1 MDKLIEKKFWNRKR
15 ILTITG
21 ITAIVTL
28 VGFSYYATSGRSKLN
43 TEVDRIT
50 ISEVAKGL
58 FQETIVVNGA
68 VSPQSSI
75 YLDALE
81 GGVVEEK
88 YTEDGT
94 MVTKDQPILRL
105 SNTNLEL
112 NLSNQ
117 ETEVFNVLTQMQI
130 AKNNAQQNTTGKRT
144 QMADVNVALKEAT
157 RVYKA
162 AKTLYENKAIGRQEF
177 EEAENKYNYN
187 LERKRLAL
195 EILQQ
200 DSASNKL
207 QLSQQQQSFDHV
219 NNALKLMKKKVGD
232 LIVKAPVEGLLTSL
246 NAEIGQNKN
255 QGERLGQIDVLSG
268 FKVSVDIDQ
277 NYLSRIY
284 TGLKGHFDFKDSSY
298 ELVIK
303 KLFLQVV
310 NGRFTA
316 DMEFTGAVPK
326 GIRRGQTLQVVLEL
340 SDERKALLLPKG
352 GFYQQTGGNWIFKIR
367 ADGKAAF
374 KTDIQIGNQNI
385 NYYEV
390 LAGLNPGD
398 KVITSSYENYG
409 NIQELVLT
417 K

>member
-1 MDKLIEKKFWNRKR
+1 MDKPIKKKFWSKKR
-15 ILTITG
+15 ILTIG
-21 ITAIVTL
+21 GVTAIITL
-28 VGFSYYATSGRSKLN
+28 IIFSYIATAGKSKLN
-43 TEVDRIT
+43 TQIDRIT
-50 ISEVAKGL
+50 ISDVTMGT
-58 FQETIVVNGA
+58 FQETIPVNGT
-68 VSPQSSI
+68 VTPQTSI

-88 YTEDGT
+88 YVEDGT
-94 MVTKDQPILRL
+94 MVKKGQPILRL

-144 QMADVNVALKEAT
+144 QLADVNVALKEAT
-157 RVYKA
+157 RIYKA
-162 AKTLYENKAIGRQEF
+162 AKVLYEQKAIGRQEF

-187 LERKRLAL
+187 LERKRLAV

-207 QLSQQQQSFDHV
+207 QFGQQQQSFDHV

-232 LIVKAPVEGLLTSL
+232 LIVKAPVDGLLTSL
-246 NAEIGQNKN
+246 NAEIGQSKN
-255 QGERLGQIDVLSG
+255 QGERLGQVDEVNG

-303 KLFLQVV
+303 KLFLQVT

-316 DMEFTGAVPK
+316 DMEFTGPVPK
-326 GIRRGQTLQVVLEL
+326 GLRRGQTLQIVLAL
-340 SDERKALLLPKG
+340 SDERKALLLARG
-352 GFYQQTGGNWIFKIR
+352 GFFQQTGGNWIFKLR
-367 ADGKAAF
+367 PDGKSAF
-374 KTDIQIGNQNI
+374 KTDIQLGNQNI
-385 NYYEV
+385 GYYEV

-398 KVITSSYENYG
+398 KVITSSYETYG
-409 NIQELVLT
+409 SIQELVL
-417 K
+417 KK

>member
-1 MDKLIEKKFWNRKR
+1 MDKVIEKKFWNKRR
-15 ILTITG
+15 ILTIAGITG
-21 ITAIVTL
+21 IITLIV
-28 VGFSYYATSGRSKLN
+28 FSYVATSGKTKLN
-43 TEVDRIT
+43 TEIDRIT
-50 ISEVAKGL
+50 ISEVTKGS
-58 FQETIVVNGA
+58 FTETIPVNGT
-68 VSPQSSI
+68 VSPQNSI

-88 YTEDGT
+88 YVDDGT
-94 MVTKDQPILRL
+94 MVTKGQPILRL

-144 QMADVNVALKEAT
+144 QMADAEVALKEAT
-157 RVYKA
+157 RIYKA
-162 AKTLYENKAIGRQEF
+162 AKTLYEKKAIGRQEF

-187 LERKRLAL
+187 LERRRLAA

-246 NAEIGQNKN
+246 NAEVGQNKN
-255 QGERLGQIDVLSG
+255 QGERLGQVDVLNG
-268 FKVSVDIDQ
+268 FKVTVDIDQ

-284 TGLKGHFDFKDSSY
+284 TGLRGTFDFKDTTY
-298 ELVIK
+298 QLVIK
-303 KLFLQVV
+303 KVFLQVV
-310 NGRFTA
+310 SGRFTA
-316 DMEFTGAVPK
+316 DMEFVGAVPK
-326 GIRRGQTLQVVLEL
+326 GIRRGQTLQVVLAL
-340 SDERKALLLPKG
+340 SDERKAILLAKG
-352 GFYQQTGGNWIFKIR
+352 GFYQQTGGNWIFKVR
-367 ADGKAAF
+367 PDGKSAF
-374 KTDIQIGNQNI
+374 RTDMQLGNVNI

-390 LAGLNPGD
+390 LAGLHPGD

-409 NIQELVLT
+409 NIQELVL
-417 K
+417 KK

>member
-1 MDKLIEKKFWNRKR
+1 MDKPIVKKFWSKKR
-15 ILTITG
+15 IATIAG
-21 ITAIVTL
+21 ITAIVAL
-28 VGFSYYATSGRSKLN
+28 IAFSYISTAGKTKLN
-43 TEVDRIT
+43 TQIDRIT
-50 ISEVAKGL
+50 ISEVVKGV
-58 FQETIVVNGA
+58 FQETIPVNGT
-68 VSPQSSI
+68 VTPQTSI

-88 YTEDGT
+88 YVDDGT
-94 MVTKDQPILRL
+94 MVKKGQPILRL

-117 ETEVFNVLTQMQI
+117 ETEVFNVLMQMQI

-144 QMADVNVALKEAT
+144 QLADVNVALKEAT

-162 AKTLYENKAIGRQEF
+162 AKVLYEQKAIGRQEF

-187 LERKRLAL
+187 LERKKLAI

-207 QLSQQQQSFDHV
+207 QLTQQQQSFDHV
-219 NNALKLMKKKVGD
+219 NNALKLMKKKVED
-232 LIVKAPVEGLLTSL
+232 LIVKAPVDGLLTSL

-255 QGERLGQIDVLSG
+255 QGERLGQVDVENG

-277 NYLSRIY
+277 HYLSRVY
-284 TGLKGHFDFKDSSY
+284 AGLKGHFEFTGSIY
-298 ELVIK
+298 ELVVK
-303 KLFLQVV
+303 KLFLQVT

-316 DMEFTGAVPK
+316 DMEFTGAVPS
-326 GIRRGQTLQVVLEL
+326 GLRRGQTLQVTLAL
-340 SDERKALLLPKG
+340 SDERKALLLARG
-352 GFYQQTGGNWIFKIR
+352 GFFQQTGGNWIFKLR
-367 ADGKAAF
+367 PDGKTAF
-374 KTDIQIGNQNI
+374 KTDIQLGNQNTDT
-385 NYYEV
+385 YEV

-409 NIQELVLT
+409 SIQELVL
-417 K
+417 KK

>member
-15 ILTITG
+15 IIGIAGITG
-21 ITAIVTL
+21 IAALI
-28 VGFSYYATSGRSKLN
+28 GFSYYATSGKSKLN
-43 TEVDRIT
+43 TDVDRIT
-50 ISEVAKGL
+50 ISEVEKGL
-58 FQETIVVNGA
+58 FQETIVVNGT

-88 YTEDGT
+88 YIEDGT
-94 MVTKDQPILRL
+94 MVTKGQPILRL

-207 QLSQQQQSFDHV
+207 QFSQQQQSFDHV

-232 LIVKAPVEGLLTSL
+232 LVVKAPVDGLLTSL

-303 KLFLQVV
+303 KLFLQVT

-316 DMEFTGAVPK
+316 DMEFAGAVPK
-326 GIRRGQTLQVVLEL
+326 GIRRGQTLQVVLAL

-352 GFYQQTGGNWIFKIR
+352 GFFQQTGGNWIFKIR
-367 ADGKAAF
+367 ADGKSAF

-409 NIQELVLT
+409 SIQELVLT

>member
-1 MDKLIEKKFWNRKR
+1 MDKLIKKKFWNRKR
-15 ILTITG
+15 IITIAG
-21 ITAIVTL
+21 IIAIITL
-28 VGFSYYATSGRSKLN
+28 IAFSYYATSGKSKLN
-43 TEVDRIT
+43 AEIDRIT
-50 ISEVAKGL
+50 ISEVEKGL
-58 FQETIVVNGA
+58 FQETIPVNGT
-68 VSPQSSI
+68 VSPQTSI

-88 YTEDGT
+88 YVDDGT
-94 MVTKDQPILRL
+94 MVTKGQPILRL

-130 AKNNAQQNTTGKRT
+130 AKNNAQQNTTCKRT
-144 QMADVNVALKEAT
+144 QMADANVALKEAT
-157 RVYKA
+157 RIYKV
-162 AKTLYENKAIGRQEF
+162 AKTLYEQKAIGRQEF

-187 LERKRLAL
+187 LERRKLAL

-207 QLSQQQQSFDHV
+207 QFSQQQQSFDHV

-232 LIVKAPVEGLLTSL
+232 LIVKAPVDGLLTSL

-255 QGERLGQIDVLSG
+255 QGERLGQVDVSTG

-277 NYLSRIY
+277 HYLSRIY
-284 TGLKGHFDFKDSSY
+284 TGLKGRFDFKDSSY

-303 KLFLQVV
+303 KLFLQVA

-326 GIRRGQTLQVVLEL
+326 GIRRGQTLQVVLAL
-340 SDERKALLLPKG
+340 SDERKALLLPMG
-352 GFYQQTGGNWIFKIR
+352 GFFQQTGGNWIFKIR
-367 ADGKAAF
+367 PDGKSAY
-374 KTDIQIGNQNI
+374 KTDIQLGNQNI
-385 NYYEV
+385 TYYEV
-390 LAGLNPGD
+390 LAGLKPGD

-409 NIQELVLT
+409 NIQELVL
-417 K
+417 KK

>member
-15 ILTITG
+15 ILTIAG
-21 ITAIVTL
+21 ITAILTL

-58 FQETIVVNGA
+58 FQETIVVNGT

-94 MVTKDQPILRL
+94 MVTKGQPILRL

-310 NGRFTA
+310 
-316 DMEFTGAVPK
+316 
-326 GIRRGQTLQVVLEL
+326 LEL

-367 ADGKAAF
+367 ADGKSAF